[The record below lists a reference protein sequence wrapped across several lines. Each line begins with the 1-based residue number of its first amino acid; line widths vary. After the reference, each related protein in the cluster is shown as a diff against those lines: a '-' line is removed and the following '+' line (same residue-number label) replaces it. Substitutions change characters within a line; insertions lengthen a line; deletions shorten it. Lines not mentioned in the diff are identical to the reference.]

1 MKDLKLHNIE
11 LYYTFNEGKAVV
23 VEQFNS
29 TLGKM
34 IQKHMTS
41 NKITKYIEALQKLN
55 NEYNIKYHSSIK
67 LSLYTTSKQENAEL
81 VIQNL
86 YGNIRDSRKQKF

>member
-1 MKDLKLHNIE
+1 
-11 LYYTFNEGKAVV
+11 
-23 VEQFNS
+23 
-29 TLGKM
+29 
-34 IQKHMTS
+34 MTS